1 MKKIIFGIVSLIIL
15 ASFVQAD
22 DKKSTVYGTYTNV
35 SGGIYRKKF
44 DVSLEVL
51 SLNKDNTFIYKRYL
65 IVKEIPQEIQYC
77 DTTSGT
83 FVFISDSVIELKSYG
98 EKPQAR
104 WVGPNTCAYF
114 ANQKLYIIDT
124 STVTF
129 NDDKDIDFDGYYNFS
144 KIRFYSEIDIIKHK
158 RKIKEGLIPSKNK

>member
-1 MKKIIFGIVSLIIL
+1 MKKIICGIVILIIL
-15 ASFVQAD
+15 TSFVQVD
-22 DKKSTVYGTYTNV
+22 NKKSSIYGTYTNI

-77 DTTSGT
+77 DTTNGT
-83 FVFISDSVIELKSYG
+83 FIFISDNVIELNSYG
-98 EKPQAR
+98 ERPQAR

-114 ANQKLYIIDT
+114 ENRRLYIIDS

-129 NDDKDIDFDGYYNFS
+129 NDDKDIDFDGYFNYS
-144 KIRFYSEIDIIKHK
+144 KIRFYSNEDIIIHK
-158 RKIKEGLIPSKNK
+158 RKIKEKGGN